1 MKHKRILGRTRII
14 NGTKIQYLSV
24 ADKIYKVNAIDFHN
38 LTIQAARTNLS
49 IADIPEDEVFPVEE
63 FGDFRVRLIN
73 GDSSD
78 SGGMG
83 EASGDVIDFA
93 EWIKGHMRE

>member
-1 MKHKRILGRTRII
+1 M
-14 NGTKIQYLSV
+14 
-24 ADKIYKVNAIDFHN
+24 ADKIYKVTNIDFCN
-38 LTIQAARTNLS
+38 LAIQAAQTDLS

-63 FGDFRVRLIN
+63 FGEFRVRLIN
-73 GDSSD
+73 GD

-83 EASGDVIDFA
+83 EASGDVADFA